1 MTTDD
6 PRPWLASYNPETP
19 VAFDFPVAPLTRL
32 LDDAVESFP
41 DSPGVAFLGTT
52 LTFRELQDSVDRFGT
67 ALTGLGVGLGDR
79 VALALPNCP
88 QAVIAFYACARIGA
102 VVVNCNPLYTASELA
117 HQVED
122 SGAVVLVCIDLA
134 YVRVAEARPHTRLR
148 HVVVTSIV
156 DYVPRSK
163 RALLHLPLPSV
174 RKRRASIG
182 ARIASGAPVLRFAK
196 LLRAAKERAPQA
208 TFDPSEHLAAL
219 QYTGGTTG
227 VAKGAMLTHA
237 NLVANA
243 YQARLW
249 VPEGRAGAEPVLA
262 VIPLFHAYGM
272 TGCMNLAMAFMSTL
286 VLLPR
291 FDVKMAF
298 EAIDEWRPTVFTG
311 VPPMYKALTDSPD
324 VGKHDL
330 RSIRYC
336 ISGAMK
342 LTREIQEGFEA
353 LSGGHVVEGY
363 GMSECS
369 PVTHVNPVDGRDRI
383 GTIGLPLTGT
393 EARIVD
399 ADDPSVDVATGERGE
414 LLVRGP
420 QVMKG
425 YWKQPEETA
434 EVFVEG
440 GWLRTGDIAVMDT
453 DGYFS
458 IVDRKKE
465 LIISGG
471 FNVYPTEVEEVIR
484 RLPAVA
490 DVSVVGVPEDG
501 YGESVK
507 AFVVRRPGAA
517 LTAEDVLAHCRRELT
532 KYKVPRVIEFRDEL
546 PRSIIGKVLRRVLVD
561 EERARA
567 GSSAQGGQ

>member
-1 MTTDD
+1 
-6 PRPWLASYNPETP
+6 
-19 VAFDFPVAPLTRL
+19 
-32 LDDAVESFP
+32 
-41 DSPGVAFLGTT
+41 
-52 LTFRELQDSVDRFGT
+52 
-67 ALTGLGVGLGDR
+67 
-79 VALALPNCP
+79 
-88 QAVIAFYACARIGA
+88 
-102 VVVNCNPLYTASELA
+102 
-117 HQVED
+117 
-122 SGAVVLVCIDLA
+122 
-134 YVRVAEARPHTRLR
+134 
-148 HVVVTSIV
+148 
-156 DYVPRSK
+156 
-163 RALLHLPLPSV
+163 
-174 RKRRASIG
+174 
-182 ARIASGAPVLRFAK
+182 
-196 LLRAAKERAPQA
+196 
-208 TFDPSEHLAAL
+208 
-219 QYTGGTTG
+219 
-227 VAKGAMLTHA
+227 
-237 NLVANA
+237 
-243 YQARLW
+243 
-249 VPEGRAGAEPVLA
+249 
-262 VIPLFHAYGM
+262 
-272 TGCMNLAMAFMSTL
+272 
-286 VLLPR
+286 
-291 FDVKMAF
+291 
-298 EAIDEWRPTVFTG
+298 
-311 VPPMYKALTDSPD
+311 MYKALTDSPD

-567 GSSAQGGQ
+567 ESSAQGGQ